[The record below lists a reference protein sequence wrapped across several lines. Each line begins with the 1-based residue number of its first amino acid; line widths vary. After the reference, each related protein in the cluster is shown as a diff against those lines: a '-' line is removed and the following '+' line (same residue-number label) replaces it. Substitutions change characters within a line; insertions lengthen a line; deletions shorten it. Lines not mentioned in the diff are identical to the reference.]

1 MMSIIENIKAVKSIF
16 IGLLILFLIFITGTI
31 LIDGFGSYMNLR
43 SMLVLASFLGFAV
56 IGQTLVA
63 LLGGL
68 DLSIPFVIGSANI
81 FLASLFN
88 TDLNPLISC
97 IIVMSLGGLIGLIN
111 GLLSFRIQGQSLI
124 MTLGIGFTLVGLTQI
139 ITSIGSIYGGN
150 VFGKVPPWLSNFS
163 SLAGK
168 TFGIA
173 VPPMVLVW
181 LIVSAII
188 ILFMKKT
195 IIGREFYAIG
205 GNPQAAKL
213 IRVSQFKIWVF
224 AYIISGLTASAT
236 GMFLLGFSGGGF
248 VGVGDQ
254 YLFLTVAAVVI
265 GGTSL
270 LGGTGGYGSSFI
282 GVCILT
288 VLTSL
293 LVGLGFNYEGQQA
306 IFGLMIIPLVAMYAR
321 SKDIRLQI

>member
-1 MMSIIENIKAVKSIF
+1 MKNIIESIKTVKSVF
-16 IGLLILFLIFITGTI
+16 IGLLILVLIFIAGTI
-31 LIDGFGSYMNLR
+31 LIEGFNSFMNIR
-43 SMLVLASFLGFAV
+43 SMLMLASFLGFAV

-68 DLSIPFVIGSANI
+68 DLSIPFIIGSANI

-97 IIVMSLGGLIGLIN
+97 FIVLTLGGLIGLVN

-124 MTLGIGFTLVGLTQI
+124 MTLGVGFTLVGLTQI

-150 VFGKVPPWLSNFS
+150 VFGKIPPWLSNFS
-163 SLAGK
+163 SLSGK
-168 TFGIA
+168 TFGLSI
-173 VPPMVLVW
+173 PPMVLVW
-181 LIVSAII
+181 LIVSVII
-188 ILFMKKT
+188 IFFMRKT

-213 IRVSQFKIWVF
+213 IRVSEFKIWVF
-224 AYIISGLTASAT
+224 AYVASGITASVT

-270 LGGTGGYGSSFI
+270 LGGTGGYGSSFV

-293 LVGLGFNYEGQQA
+293 LVGLGLNYEGQQA
-306 IFGLMIIPLVAMYAR
+306 IFGLMIIPLVALYAR
-321 SKDIRLQI
+321 SKDIRHQI